1 MRTAA
6 TMTSVLGRVYVVAG
20 SLLAFFVLWAGIAA
34 RPWAAAGASDPR
46 VAALDRREA
55 RIRRDAAAAQAAAAQ
70 RWATYRANVAARAAA
85 IAAAPPPVRIVTVP
99 AVTSTRTS

>member
-1 MRTAA
+1 
-6 TMTSVLGRVYVVAG
+6 MTSALGRVYVVAG

-34 RPWAAAGASDPR
+34 RPWAAAAPAPDPR

-55 RIRRDAAAAQAAAAQ
+55 RIRRDAAAAQAVVAR
-70 RWATYRANVAARAAA
+70 RWATYRAQLAARATA
-85 IAAAPPPVRIVTVP
+85 IAAAPAPPVRIVSVP

>member
-1 MRTAA
+1 
-6 TMTSVLGRVYVVAG
+6 MTSVLGRVYVVAG

-34 RPWAAAGASDPR
+34 RPWATATKADPR

-55 RIRRDAAAAQAAAAQ
+55 RIRRDAAAAQAAAAE
-70 RWATYRANVAARAAA
+70 RWSAYRKQVAARAAA
-85 IAAAPPPVRIVTVP
+85 VAAAPPPVRIVTIP

>member
-1 MRTAA
+1 
-6 TMTSVLGRVYVVAG
+6 MTSALGRVYVLVG

-34 RPWAAAGASDPR
+34 RPWATAAGASDPR

-55 RIRRDAAAAQAAAAQ
+55 RIRRDAAAAQAAAAE
-70 RWATYRANVAARAAA
+70 RWAAYRRKVAARAAA
-85 IAAAPPPVRIVTVP
+85 IAAAPPPVRIVTIP